1 VSICEICDKEFI
13 LPNGSTR
20 RTCGG
25 ACSSLLAA
33 KTRASK
39 TTVAK
44 SKPKTKPKTRW
55 SNPHGRGVKGER
67 SDLNGIYMRSRWEA
81 NVARF
86 LNILLL
92 CDKVASWEYE
102 PRIFTF
108 PVKRGI
114 TKYTPDFLINLPD
127 GSHYWLEVKGWMDKP
142 SKIKIKRFGI
152 HYPNESLIILDE
164 KQYRSMEKE
173 FKDLIPN
180 WELKPS

>member
-1 VSICEICDKEFI
+1 MNLCAICDKEFI
-13 LPNGSTR
+13 LPNGSARKT
-20 RTCGG
+20 
-25 ACSSLLAA
+25 CSSVCSSRLASNTRAKDKPAAA
-33 KTRASK
+33 K
-39 TTVAK
+39 
-44 SKPKTKPKTRW
+44 KPAGKTKW
-55 SNPHGRGVKGER
+55 ANPHGRGVKGER
-67 SDLNGIYMRSRWEA
+67 SDLNGVYMRSRWEA

-102 PRIFTF
+102 PKVFTF

-152 HYPNESLIILDE
+152 HYPNETLIILDE
-164 KQYRSMEKE
+164 KQYRLMEKE

-180 WELKPS
+180 WEMKPS